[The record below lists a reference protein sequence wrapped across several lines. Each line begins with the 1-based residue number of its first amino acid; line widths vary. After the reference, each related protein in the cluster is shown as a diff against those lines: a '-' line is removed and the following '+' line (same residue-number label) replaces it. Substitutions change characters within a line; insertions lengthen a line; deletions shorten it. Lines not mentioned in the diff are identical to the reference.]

1 MLTMPLAALLAFL
14 LVVMCRKGGWK
25 VLPVVTGVLFGV
37 ALASTTVGP
46 PITDTVNHVTAAT
59 ADAVAGIFKKHG
71 ESTPG
76 TGGEAKQGG
85 PRGTGR

>member
-37 ALASTTVGP
+37 ALASTALGP
-46 PITDTVNHVTAAT
+46 PITDTVNNVTSAT
-59 ADAVAGIFKKHG
+59 ADAVAGIFKKAG
-71 ESTPG
+71 DAKPA
-76 TGGEAKQGG
+76 TGGESKQGA